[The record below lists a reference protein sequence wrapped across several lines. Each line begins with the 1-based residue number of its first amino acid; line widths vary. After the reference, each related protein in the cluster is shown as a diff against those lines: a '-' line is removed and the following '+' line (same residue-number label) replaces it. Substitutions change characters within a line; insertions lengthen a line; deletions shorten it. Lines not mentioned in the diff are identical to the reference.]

1 MMVKFRERE
10 MKKEYKRKEYLS
22 KKFLLEFPVKAN
34 PKIEPHKNKNFDE
47 IEITSKETT
56 EKEVVN
62 IQLIRNKRPEERVRP
77 PQ

>member
-1 MMVKFRERE
+1 MVKFRERE

-34 PKIEPHKNKNFDE
+34 PKIEPHKDKNFDE
-47 IEITSKETT
+47 VEITSKETP

-62 IQLIRNKRPEERVRP
+62 IQLIRNKRPEERTRP

>member
-1 MMVKFRERE
+1 MVKFRERE

-34 PKIEPHKNKNFDE
+34 PKIEPHKDKNFDE
-47 IEITSKETT
+47 VEITSKQTP

-62 IQLIRNKRPEERVRP
+62 IQLIRNKRPEEGTRP

>member
-1 MMVKFRERE
+1 
-10 MKKEYKRKEYLS
+10 MKKEYKRKEYVS

-47 IEITSKETT
+47 VEVTSKETP

-62 IQLIRNKRPEERVRP
+62 IQLIRIKHQEERSRP

>member
-1 MMVKFRERE
+1 MVKFRERE
-10 MKKEYKRKEYLS
+10 MKKEYKRREYTC

-47 IEITSKETT
+47 IEITSKETS

>member
-1 MMVKFRERE
+1 MVKFRERE
-10 MKKEYKRKEYLS
+10 MKKEYKRKEYVS

-34 PKIEPHKNKNFDE
+34 PKIEPHKDKDFDE
-47 IEITSKETT
+47 VEITSKETP

-62 IQLIRNKRPEERVRP
+62 IQLIRNKGPEERTRS